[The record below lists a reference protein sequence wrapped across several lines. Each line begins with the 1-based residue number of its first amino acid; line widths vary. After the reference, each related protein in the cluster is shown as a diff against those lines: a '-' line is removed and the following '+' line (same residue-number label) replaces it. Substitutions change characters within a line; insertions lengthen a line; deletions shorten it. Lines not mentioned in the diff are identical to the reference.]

1 MNAHHSFHQDQP
13 VVVPTPKRD
22 EHTLSPR
29 YGEILLHW
37 DAPEH
42 DPLELGARARIV
54 AVFLLIGIIAWALY
68 TNSPLMAITFIL
80 IGMTGYLALGHE
92 PRILPFYL
100 TTRGIVAAK
109 EFYEFEDIESFHLYE
124 EPPFDNLLSLK
135 TNGNL
140 VSHVH
145 IPITTLPKQE
155 LYETIIRFVPEDK
168 HEPGLVDTLEK
179 FLHI

>member
-1 MNAHHSFHQDQP
+1 MNKLHSFHSGTHTEIP
-13 VVVPTPKRD
+13 V
-22 EHTLSPR
+22 LASR
-29 YGEILLHW
+29 YGKILLHW

-42 DPLELGARARIV
+42 EPLELGPKARIV
-54 AVFLLIGIIAWALY
+54 AVFLLIIIIAWALY
-68 TNSPLMAITFIL
+68 TNSPIMAITFIL

-92 PRILPFYL
+92 PEIIPFYL
-100 TTRGIVAAK
+100 TTKGIVAGK
-109 EFYEFEDIESFHLYE
+109 EFYEFDDIESFHLYD
-124 EPPFDNLLSLK
+124 EPPFDNLLSIK

-145 IPITTLPKQE
+145 IPITTLPVKE
-155 LYETIIRFVPEDK
+155 LYDALIKFVPEDK